1 VTSLLNFHH
10 LLILVIVF
18 KVRTFTILLFFIVK
32 KNQVLNTIASNITT
46 SSWILAFLAAF
57 ILGIS
62 KSGIKGIVII
72 IVTLMALAFGTKEST
87 GLIVPLL
94 IVGDIFAVI
103 YYNRHAQWSYI
114 IRFLPW
120 VVFGVLIGVLIGK
133 DLNEETFKYS
143 MSFIILGSVM
153 MMYWWDQRKS
163 KSVPTHWAFAGSI
176 GIMAGITAM
185 IGNLA
190 GAFSNI
196 FFLAMRLPKNE
207 FIGTAAW
214 LFFIVNVF
222 KLPFHIFV
230 WHTIT
235 PETLVINLKLVPAI
249 LVGLFVGVRL
259 VKVIKDTF
267 YRKMILVLTALG
279 SLLILLR

>member
-1 VTSLLNFHH
+1 MYLTLS
-10 LLILVIVF
+10 
-18 KVRTFTILLFFIVK
+18 TTIP
-32 KNQVLNTIASNITT
+32 Q
-46 SSWILAFLAAF
+46 SSWILAFLAAI

-62 KSGIKGIVII
+62 KSGIKGIAII
-72 IVTLMALAFGTKEST
+72 IVTLMAIAFGAREST

-103 YYNRHAQWSYI
+103 YYNRHAQWKYI

-120 VVFGVLIGVLIGK
+120 MISGVLMGVVIGK
-133 DLNEETFKYS
+133 DLDEEAFKFG
-143 MSFIILGSVM
+143 MAFIILGSVL
-153 MMYWWDQRKS
+153 MMYWWDRRKS
-163 KSVPTHWAFAGSI
+163 KSVPTHWAFAGFT
-176 GIMAGITAM
+176 GVMAGITTM

-230 WHTIT
+230 WKTIT
-235 PETLVINLKLVPAI
+235 TDTLLINLKLVPGI
-249 LVGLFVGVRL
+249 IIGLFVGVRL
-259 VKVIKDTF
+259 VKIIKDDF
-267 YRKMILVLTALG
+267 YRKMILILTALG
-279 SLLILLR
+279 ALLILFK